1 MTWCEETAVAVVS
14 PKGWARLRNT
24 DEFEVEEET
33 RLGNTYN
40 FIAALSRH
48 DRRTAER
55 VRTAR

>member
-1 MTWCEETAVAVVS
+1 MTWREETAVAVVS

-24 DEFEVEEET
+24 DEFEVEEQA

-40 FIAALSRH
+40 FVAALSRH
-48 DRRTAER
+48 GRRTAER

>member
-1 MTWCEETAVAVVS
+1 MTWREETAVAMVS

-24 DEFEVEEET
+24 DEFEVEEQG

-40 FIAALSRH
+40 FVAALSRH
-48 DRRTAER
+48 GRRT